1 MGMPI
6 GMILLLI
13 VGVLIYFGLA
23 QRLLDRMRLTDK
35 QALLFIAAMIAGS
48 FIDITIMRSP
58 VEVSINLGGALLP
71 ALLCIWLIIKADETE
86 ERVRAIV
93 AALLVAGTV
102 MLGAIYL
109 PNEPETMY
117 LDPKLIYGITAGLI
131 AYVAGRSRRS
141 AFIGGVMG
149 IILSDIA
156 HMVYLVRMGLPG
168 TTAMGGAGAFDVTII
183 AGLVGVMTAELIG
196 ETREKL
202 QGGPVLGNNRPEGL
216 YEFSKELSLKDK
228 TPKSMDEK
236 SGLDNKNKELTLIPT
251 VRHQPNR
258 SEAGQTDEYL
268 KSTPTDQE
276 SLADDLA
283 DHPLRVTEATSDN
296 MLAFPQGTTNLSTKT
311 KLAERESFATKRTTE
326 ATKDNMIRFP
336 DGGDKD
342 E

>member
-35 QALLFIAAMIAGS
+35 QALGFIAAMIAGS

-58 VEVSINLGGALLP
+58 VEVSINVGGALLP
-71 ALLCIWLIIKADETE
+71 ALLCIWLIVKADETA

-93 AALLVAGTV
+93 ASLLVAATV
-102 MLGAIYL
+102 LLGAIYL

-131 AYVAGRSRRS
+131 AYVVGRSRRS

-156 HMVYLVRMGLPG
+156 HMVYLVRMGIPG

-202 QGGPVLGNNRPEGL
+202 QGGPVLGNHRPEGL

-228 TPKSMDEK
+228 AKQPTDEEI
-236 SGLDNKNKELTLIPT
+236 SSDNQERSLTKP
-251 VRHQPNR
+251 VHQPSSSEKR
-258 SEAGQTDEYL
+258 SSDLMG
-268 KSTPTDQE
+268 STSSDHEQL
-276 SLADDLA
+276 SNVADS
-283 DHPLRVTEATSDN
+283 PLRTTEATSAN
-296 MLAFPQGTTNLSTKT
+296 MLAFPQGATTSSTT
-311 KLAERESFATKRTTE
+311 KAAERESFATKRTSE
-326 ATKDNMIRFP
+326 ATKDNMLRFP
-336 DGGDKD
+336 NGGDKD